1 MDKSKR
7 AGIIL
12 IAVALAIAIFFPMV
26 ATYRNLTGLENVL
39 LQVFSFCIG
48 LIGSYVLGRESA
60 SQAARELIKPHAR
73 SAFRRLLSLF
83 RSLSRLATA
92 IQAARQSN
100 NPDPT
105 TSLILDKL
113 EGMVIEQIATADDAL
128 EDWRDIVPEDVKEI
142 RDKLVSRNHIE
153 REK

>member
-1 MDKSKR
+1 MDKR

-12 IAVALAIAIFFPMV
+12 VAVALAVAIFFSIV

-39 LQVFSFCIG
+39 LQVFSLGIG

-73 SAFRRLLSLF
+73 SSFRRLLSLY

-92 IQAARQSN
+92 IQAARQGN

-142 RDKLVSRNHIE
+142 RDQLV
-153 REK
+153 

>member
-1 MDKSKR
+1 MDKR

-12 IAVALAIAIFFPMV
+12 VAVALAVAIFFSIV

-39 LQVFSFCIG
+39 LQVFSLGIG

-60 SQAARELIKPHAR
+60 SQAAQELIKPHAR
-73 SAFRRLLSLF
+73 SAFRRLLSLYS
-83 RSLSRLATA
+83 SLSRLATA
-92 IQAARQSN
+92 IQAARQDN

-105 TSLILDKL
+105 ATLVLDKL
-113 EGMVIEQIATADDAL
+113 EGMVIEQIVTADDAL
-128 EDWRDIVPEDVKEI
+128 EDWNDIVPEDVKEI
-142 RDKLVSRNHIE
+142 RAKLASRGHTE